1 MCYRADMHRQNMPI
15 KIFRPGEQLPED
27 AGYATPAQRLSM
39 VWPLTRDAWAFKDG
53 EDAES
58 RLQRHV
64 GRVLRP

>member
-1 MCYRADMHRQNMPI
+1 MCYCANMSRQDMPI
-15 KIFRPGEQLPED
+15 NIFRPGQQVPED
-27 AGYATPAQRLSM
+27 TIYATSEQRLSM

-53 EDAES
+53 EDAEP